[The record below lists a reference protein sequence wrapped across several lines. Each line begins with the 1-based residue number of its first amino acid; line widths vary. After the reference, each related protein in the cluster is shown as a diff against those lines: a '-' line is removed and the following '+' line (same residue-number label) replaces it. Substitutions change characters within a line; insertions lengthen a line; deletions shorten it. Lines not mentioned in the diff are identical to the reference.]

1 MSVRTSPFLP
11 PYWWWGGVCLTAGLC
26 GTVFT
31 LLLTDQPGPVLL
43 FSGLMRAAALLL
55 LALAAVRAPAD
66 LRGVFRRLLAATLMY
81 VAGEAAFVLTSS
93 SMAVSTGEPGL
104 PDLLYLAFY
113 PLVLWALQSLRGGRP
128 LPLMSRLN
136 ILATTLTIVLPLY
149 VVLVQASPEQRQL
162 AWWTG
167 ALYPALDAWVLST
180 LLALL
185 FTRRRLPLI
194 VLPLVTGVLLIVV
207 GDMAYVILSARGQYS
222 PLHPV
227 TALWTAA
234 IGAFGLSA
242 LRALTLTTD
251 PEWNRPAWVPALVQ
265 AGPYVALGVATLTW
279 ALISHG
285 EAVENVTFGGIMAL
299 TALLLARQ
307 ELLGVRQRRLTTR
320 LRSTAQALQGSRRDL
335 WRQLHTDDLT
345 GLPNRRACLDRLDS
359 WLAQNPTRTDV
370 GVLFLDLDGFK
381 NVNDGYG
388 HAAGDE
394 VLRTV
399 GYRLTELAGQEPDL
413 LPARLSGDEFAL
425 VFLGTPERGEALAG
439 QIAALIARPITLP
452 DGQTLTTAGSLGQM
466 HSALTAGVTTSALL
480 SGADH
485 AMYRVKR
492 DRKAQRPVPHAPTLF
507 D

>member
-1 MSVRTSPFLP
+1 MTARPSPFLSAP
-11 PYWWWGGVCLTAGLC
+11 WWWAGMIVTAGLC
-26 GTVFT
+26 GMVAA
-31 LLLTDQPGPVLL
+31 LLLTDRPGPVILL
-43 FSGLMRAAALLL
+43 SGVVRAAALLL
-55 LALAAVRAPAD
+55 LALAAVRVPAA
-66 LRGVFRRLLAATLMY
+66 LRPVFYRLLGATLVY
-81 VAGEAAFVLTSS
+81 VLAEAAFVLTASS
-93 SMAVSTGEPGL
+93 LSISTGDPGL
-104 PDLLYLAFY
+104 PDLLYLTFY
-113 PLVLWALQSLRGGRP
+113 PLVLWALQPLRGGRP

-167 ALYPALDAWVLST
+167 VLYPALDAWVLST

-207 GDMAYVILSARGQYS
+207 GDVAYVILSAHGQYS

-234 IGAFGLSA
+234 MGAFGLSA
-242 LRALTLTTD
+242 LRALTATTD

-285 EAVENVTFGGIMAL
+285 EAVENVTFTGIMAL

-307 ELLGVRQRRLTTR
+307 ELLGARQRRLTTR

-345 GLPNRRACLDRLDS
+345 GLPNRRACLDRLDG
-359 WLAQNPTRTDV
+359 WLAQDPARADV

-394 VLRTV
+394 VLRVT
-399 GYRLTELAGQEPDL
+399 GQRLSGLAAQEPDL

-439 QIAALIARPITLP
+439 QVAALIARPITLP

-466 HSALTAGVTTSALL
+466 HSALTAGVTTSGLL

-485 AMYRVKR
+485 AMYRMKR
-492 DRKAQRPVPHAPTLF
+492 DRKAQQVPQRTPTLF